1 MTTREMSDYEIL
13 AAMEVFKLRKQLDES
28 KQLITELYDLALF
41 DNCST
46 HYYHELVDG
55 YLNKYYPKGEK

>member
-13 AAMEVFKLRKQLDES
+13 AGKEVFILRKQLDEA
-28 KQLITELYDLALF
+28 KELITELYDLTSF

-46 HYYHELVDG
+46 NYYNELIDE
-55 YLNKYYPKGEK
+55 YLNKYYPKG